1 MKKIAIIAPV
11 EDIYYKSLEILE
23 NTGLDNIEVYLATM
37 EEGLKV
43 ARQLIENGCEII
55 ITRGGT
61 FLLLESNLDIPI
73 IEIRNNFED
82 ILESVEKSNAKDK
95 IGVVGF
101 RNIIESVDYISK
113 LMDVEVYKIIIDENT
128 DLDKVLDEYKE
139 NGVTCFIGDSNV
151 LKVGNILDIKAIT
164 ISSSYSSI
172 EHSINEALRVAK
184 YTKALQFKN
193 EKNRLTI
200 DNVHEGIIVLDEDC
214 IISDYNLAAR
224 NILGVK
230 RSDVIGKHIDKLT
243 KDKTIVECAKKKK
256 NLLAYNTIIN
266 NVSIILN
273 SVPIFMG
280 DEFIGIVITFQ
291 STKEYQKNEIKI
303 RRNLNKKGFLA
314 KYTFND
320 ILYQSDVMEETVERA
335 KKYSKLNAPIHIY
348 GETGTGKE
356 LFCQSIHNNSLRKNG
371 PFVAINCS
379 AIPANLIE
387 SELFGYEK
395 GSFTGASSEGKLG
408 VFELAHGGTLFL
420 DEITEL
426 PYDLQSRLLRVIQEN
441 QIMRIGGDNIIP
453 INVRI
458 VSASNKRLIKEVEKG
473 KFREDLYYRLNVLE
487 LNIPNLEQ
495 RKDDVIILSEHFL
508 EKYSK
513 EYNLP
518 KVRLFCQDKNI
529 LLNRKYNGNIR
540 ELENLMQRLSILNDK
555 KILDLDICIE
565 NKKDGTDTLEEM
577 TLKYIS
583 KVYSSTGENVQKTC
597 DILGISRSTLWRK
610 LKDL

>member
-11 EDIYYKSLEILE
+11 EDIYYKSLKILE
-23 NTGLDNIEVYLATM
+23 NRKLDNIEVYLATM
-37 EEGLKV
+37 EEGLELSK
-43 ARQLIENGCEII
+43 QLVKNGYEIL

-61 FLLLESNLDIPI
+61 FLLLENALDIPI
-73 IEIRNNFED
+73 IEIRNSFED
-82 ILESVEKSNAKDK
+82 ILESVEKASKKNK

-113 LMDVEVYKIIIDENT
+113 LMDVEVLKIIIDEETN
-128 DLDKVLDEYKE
+128 LDEVLDEYKGK
-139 NGVTCFIGDSNV
+139 GVTCFIGDSNV
-151 LKVGNILDIKAIT
+151 LEIGNRLGIETIT
-164 ISSSYSSI
+164 INSSYSSI
-172 EHSINEALRVAK
+172 EYSINEALRVEK
-184 YTKALQFKN
+184 YAKALQFKN
-193 EKNRLTI
+193 EKNKLTI
-200 DNVHEGIIVLDEDC
+200 DSVHEGVIVLDENC
-214 IISDYNLAAR
+214 MISDYNLAAR
-224 NILGVK
+224 NILGLK
-230 RSDVIGKHIDKLT
+230 RSDVIGKNIDILT
-243 KDKTIVECAKKKK
+243 KDKTIVESAKKKK
-256 NLLAYNTIIN
+256 SLLGYNLVIN

-273 SVPIFMG
+273 SAPIFMA
-280 DEFIGIVITFQ
+280 DEFIGVAITFQ
-291 STKEYQKNEIKI
+291 STTEYQKNEIAI
-303 RRNLNKKGFLA
+303 RRSLIKKGFLA

-320 ILYQSDVMEETVERA
+320 ILYKSEIMEGTIEKA

-356 LFCQSIHNNSLRKNG
+356 LICQSIHNNSLRKNA

-441 QIMRIGGDNIIP
+441 EIMRIGGDNIIP

-458 VSASNKRLIKEVEKG
+458 ISASNKKLIGEVEKG
-473 KFREDLYYRLNVLE
+473 NFREDLYYRLNVLE
-487 LNIPNLEQ
+487 LQIPTLEE
-495 RKDDVIILSEHFL
+495 REDDIILLAEHFL

-518 KVRLFCQDKNI
+518 QVRLYCKDKNNLI
-529 LLNRKYNGNIR
+529 NRKYNGNIR
-540 ELENLMQRLSILNDK
+540 ELENLIQRLAILNDK
-555 KILDLDICIE
+555 NILKSETDVEEDEL
-565 NKKDGTDTLEEM
+565 KLDTLEDM
-577 TLKYIS
+577 SLKYIN
-583 KVYSSTGENVQKTC
+583 KIFISTDKNIQETC

-610 LKDL
+610 LKDF